1 VISFCSDDI
10 VLVLLQKPKL
20 LPRLPAKPSVTPVQS
35 PNFQTRQ
42 GQRRRRGSQTRTQ
55 AGGLAGKLTAGHA
68 PCERAAGSRSAATTY
83 FTAARAN
90 SPRWNKRIGERVD
103 SPLRPSQFGMVGGCV
118 ETKGS
123 ADQPAELGFEVCVA
137 RCGVCSFGP
146 TKPIR
151 GPLVSSSS
159 DVLSFSIAR
168 HFTH

>member
-1 VISFCSDDI
+1 
-10 VLVLLQKPKL
+10 LLGRHSPCASPEAQTSSSPPCKTQ
-20 LPRLPAKPSVTPVQS
+20 RDPSSVQS
-35 PNFQTRQ
+35 PNFQTRH
-42 GQRRRRGSQTRTQ
+42 GQRLSNSH
-55 AGGLAGKLTAGHA
+55 AGGRAGGKLTAGHA

-90 SPRWNKRIGERVD
+90 SPRWSKRIGERVD